1 MKRNENLIPLSR
13 DHHFGL
19 LCCWKIR
26 EGIKKNVSYGR
37 IRKYINYFWE
47 ESLKEHFK
55 TEDIVLPEVENESL
69 NIQMEKEHREISKLI
84 KNINQSEDINLLA
97 DFADALQ
104 KHIRFE
110 ERIVFPHLEETLSGS
125 QMNEI
130 GVQLEALH
138 HHEQDNYPDE
148 FWK

>member
-26 EGIKKNVSYGR
+26 QGISKNVPYER
-37 IRKYINYFWE
+37 IRNYINYFWQ

-55 TEDIVLPEVENESL
+55 TEDTVLPEVENESL
-69 NIQMEKEHREISKLI
+69 NNQMENEHREISKLI
-84 KNINQSEDINLLA
+84 KSINQYDNMNLLA

-110 ERIVFPHLEETLSGS
+110 ERMLFPHLEEYLSDK

-130 GVQLEALH
+130 GVLLNGIH
-138 HHEQDNYPDE
+138 RNEQDNYPYE